1 MSDNPVKSRL
11 RAPTQWLILGAVA
24 MTVVAVLI
32 IGRDQATLPR
42 NLSDETVVARLGSIS
57 SPYPETLRTAVTRS
71 REAPNSRD
79 AAVLAAR
86 EYLAYGRAIG
96 DARYAGAALG
106 VLDPWLTISPDPEIL
121 NLTADGRQY
130 MHDFAGALFLLDQA
144 LATDPRNAQALLS
157 RANIRI
163 VQGQSTLAGDDC
175 RGLARARRAD
185 LAILCDTTSKALT
198 AEAPMAFERLERL
211 VKSRTIDPALA
222 GYAQSLLGEIARFNE
237 DAVAARPMF
246 EAALAASP
254 DDLRT
259 LMVLIDFDLAEG
271 RSREA
276 LTRLAAAP
284 VTDGIMVRQVE
295 AHLAAGDKNAADAI
309 GAILRGRFEEADAS
323 GDTAHARE
331 VARYWLLIGETER
344 ALAAASVNWA
354 NQRELEDA
362 LLLIAAAKAAGKPE
376 AATQVQQWAA
386 AENVVA
392 PMYLSAIRELQ
403 QEPT

>member
-1 MSDNPVKSRL
+1 MSDGPVKSRL
-11 RAPTQWLILGAVA
+11 KGPAQWLILGAVVVA
-24 MTVVAVLI
+24 VVAVLV
-32 IGRDQATLPR
+32 IGRDEATLPS
-42 NLSDETVVARLGSIS
+42 NLSDETVVARLGSVA
-57 SPYPETLRTAVTRS
+57 SPYPEKLRTAVTRS
-71 REAPNSRD
+71 RETPNSRD

-106 VLDPWLTISPDPEIL
+106 VLDPWLTISPDAEIL

-130 MHDFAGALFLLDQA
+130 MHDFAGALQVLDQV
-144 LATDPRNAQALLS
+144 LVTDPRNAQAHLS

-163 VQGQSTLAGDDC
+163 VQGQSTLAEEDC

-185 LAILCDTTSKALT
+185 LAILCDTTAKALT
-198 AEAPMAFERLERL
+198 AEAPMAFQRLERL
-211 VKSRTIDPALA
+211 VISRAIDPALK

-237 DAVAARPMF
+237 DAAAARPMF

-259 LMVLIDFDLAEG
+259 LMVLVDFDLADG
-271 RSREA
+271 RPQEA
-276 LTRLAAAP
+276 LARLAAAP
-284 VTDGIMVRQVE
+284 ATDGIMVRQVE
-295 AHLAAGDKNAADAI
+295 AHLALGDKTAADAI

-331 VARYWLLIGETER
+331 VARYWLLLGETER
-344 ALAAASVNWA
+344 ALTAASVNWT

-362 LLLIAAAKAAGKPE
+362 LLLIATAKAAGKPE
-376 AATQVQQWAA
+376 AAAPIQEWAA
-386 AENVVA
+386 AEKVVA
-392 PMYLSAIRELQ
+392 PMYLSAVRQLK
-403 QEPT
+403 EPM